1 MDLLSQHEAFL
12 RAIFDVPDD
21 TPRLVYADFLQEN
34 GDEDRA
40 ELIRVRCEI
49 RLKKGV
55 GEYFDRLCQL
65 AAREWELV
73 ARVTPGGEDC
83 AGADRERLLSGY
95 DRGFLGPTPAALNGV
110 ELHDPLLIGLAFVM
124 EMT

>member
-12 RAIFDVPDD
+12 RAIFDAPDD

-40 ELIRVRCEI
+40 GLIRAQCEI

-55 GEYFDRLCQL
+55 GKYFDRLCQL

-73 ARVTPGGEDC
+73 ARVTLGAKTARAQTASACSPGTT
-83 AGADRERLLSGY
+83 AAFSARLPQFSTESNY
-95 DRGFLGPTPAALNGV
+95 TTHF
-110 ELHDPLLIGLAFVM
+110 
-124 EMT
+124 